1 MYIILNNI
9 YIGNDYFEDLNMS
22 SVDKLLDITSR
33 LEHIETS
40 AEWIAR
46 ETVHNDS
53 SVSQTGT
60 LICVLADD
68 LREKIFALVKE
79 LEEIKELGGM
89 N

>member
-1 MYIILNNI
+1 MHTI
-9 YIGNDYFEDLNMS
+9 
-22 SVDKLLDITSR
+22 DKLIDITSR

-46 ETVHNDS
+46 ETVQTDN

-68 LREKIFALVKE
+68 LRERVYALVKE
-79 LEEIKELGGM
+79 LEEIADPKF